1 MSINQGV
8 PQGSILGPLFFLIF
22 INDVC
27 FIVNLSCKMFA
38 DDTTIYESDSN
49 TNTLISK
56 FKNKL
61 EPLFD
66 CCKYNKLDIN
76 WSRTYFIFV
85 TNKRVVFPK
94 EILIKNV
101 SIQVVDDFK
110 LFGIRLDYKLNFIE
124 HSSLIKEIINRNIFS
139 IKRLFFLATSV

>member
-61 EPLFD
+61 EPFFD
-66 CCKYNKLDIN
+66 WWKYNKLDIN
-76 WSRTYFIFV
+76 WSKSCLMYV

-94 EILIKNV
+94 EIIIKNV
-101 SIQVVDDFK
+101 
-110 LFGIRLDYKLNFIE
+110 FI
-124 HSSLIKEIINRNIFS
+124 
-139 IKRLFFLATSV
+139 